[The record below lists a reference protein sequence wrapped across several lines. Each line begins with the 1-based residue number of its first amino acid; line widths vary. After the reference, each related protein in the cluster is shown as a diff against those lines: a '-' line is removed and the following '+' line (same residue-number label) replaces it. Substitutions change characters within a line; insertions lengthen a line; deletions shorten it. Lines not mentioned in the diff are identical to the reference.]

1 MILVIL
7 YFISLLVCLYI
18 AYYIFKDNWSEYIGG
33 GNTECIS
40 MIVIA
45 FLPILNTTFGILIGG
60 SHLLKIPQL
69 QRYHFFCKYPI
80 IFY

>member
-18 AYYIFKDNWSEYIGG
+18 AYYIFKDNWSEYVAG

-40 MIVIA
+40 MILIA
-45 FLPILNTTFGILIGG
+45 FLPIMNTAFGILIGG
-60 SHLLKIPQL
+60 SHLLKNL
-69 QRYHFFCKYPI
+69 KNKNNGEN
-80 IFY
+80 